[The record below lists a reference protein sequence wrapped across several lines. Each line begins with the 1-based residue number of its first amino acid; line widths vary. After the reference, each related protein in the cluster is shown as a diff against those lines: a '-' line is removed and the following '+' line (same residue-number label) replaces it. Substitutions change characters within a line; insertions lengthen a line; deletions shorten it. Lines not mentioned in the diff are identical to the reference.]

1 VARPSLEV
9 ADVFRFHGQQYKAR
23 QGKHLHLSQL
33 KVISAIEACR
43 TAKLGG
49 HQLHC
54 AKCETDVIAYNS
66 CRNRHC
72 TKCQAS
78 SAKRWLEARQTQLL
92 PVDYY
97 HVVQT
102 CEIFISTLA
111 NVVSLGFTIQTNGT
125 LLSDEWIQA
134 LIDYNVDVG
143 VSIDGPAIYNDMYR
157 IDKKGKGTH
166 AAVVDGIG
174 KLNAKFK
181 QGQLR
186 PISQISVINAHF
198 NYYTVLKHLL
208 TELSIN
214 RLSFLLPDINYDTGF
229 PDKHTSE
236 TYGKIFCNIFDLWSE
251 SGDFE
256 VRQVEEILRFFKNTV
271 VSDTNRNDNNVVY
284 ENDYQILVIQSDA
297 TVALNDSWLT
307 SLEWQQ
313 KVAKPHV
320 TKISLK
326 EYLGKPIFEEIREI
340 YKTKPLECK
349 SCKWLSVCGGG
360 DIENR
365 YSKENG
371 FANKSIFCDG
381 LKMFFEHITN
391 FLLANGYPLEMI
403 ERKLGSNYTDG
414 TTI

>member
-1 VARPSLEV
+1 MATLKKIKTLQIVLKTAERCNISCTYCYYFFGGDTSYKQRPGLISQNSVKEIARFLKQGCIDLEIPNLLIS
-9 ADVFRFHGQQYKAR
+9 FHGGEPTMQK
-23 QGKHLHLSQL
+23 
-33 KVISAIEACR
+33 AIEFR
-43 TAKLGG
+43 
-49 HQLHC
+49 
-54 AKCETDVIAYNS
+54 
-66 CRNRHC
+66 
-72 TKCQAS
+72 
-78 SAKRWLEARQTQLL
+78 
-92 PVDYY
+92 
-97 HVVQT
+97 QT

-360 DIENR
+360 D
-365 YSKENG
+365 
-371 FANKSIFCDG
+371 
-381 LKMFFEHITN
+381 
-391 FLLANGYPLEMI
+391 
-403 ERKLGSNYTDG
+403 
-414 TTI
+414 